1 MGVKLTT
8 KQAAA
13 RLGVN
18 ASRVRQLVLA
28 GKLPA
33 EKFGHVL
40 MIDEQ
45 DLKPLKRRKPG
56 RPRKQPEQPRKAA
69 A

>member
-1 MGVKLTT
+1 MRRMGVKLTT

-18 ASRVRQLVLA
+18 ASRIRQLVIA
-28 GKLPA
+28 KKLPA

-45 DLKPLKRRKPG
+45 DLKPLENRRPG
-56 RPRKQPEQPRKAA
+56 RPKKQPESKAA
-69 A
+69 